1 VKLPDLPIK
10 SVLGEIAAALA
21 SQSAAVVVAPPGSGK
36 TTVVPLALLA
46 EQWLAGQ
53 RIIILEPRR
62 LAARAAARRMSELL
76 GEAVGE
82 TVGYRIRFERRLSK
96 RTRIEVVTEGILS
109 RMLQNDPELAGV
121 GLVVFDEFHER
132 SLQAD
137 LALALCLDVRDL
149 RPDLRILVMSAT
161 LDMGPISELLGGAPV
176 ISGEGRCFPVA
187 VTYLPLAAHA
197 TVMAGMARAIRR
209 ALREQEGDILAF
221 LPGSGEIRRLAAGEL
236 ADLVELDIL
245 PLYGDLPQAEQDRIF
260 APARRRRLILATP
273 IAESSLTVQGVGVV
287 VDSGLAKRPRFDP
300 ATGLTRLETVKIS
313 KASAE
318 QRAGR
323 AGRLAPGH
331 VYRLWSRA
339 IHHTLADFE
348 LPEIIN
354 ADLAPLL
361 LELGLWGVR
370 DPGRLAW
377 LDPPRPGQVEK
388 ARILLVRLGA
398 MDAGGLLTDLGKRLA
413 RLPLHPRLG
422 LLLIKG
428 EERGLQGVA
437 CDLAALLA
445 NRDILRGPD
454 AQHGADLELRLELL
468 DLWRRRKTKQATARG
483 ADPHACRRVARE
495 AASYRALLS
504 RKGDKAVVGQAGTL
518 LLYGYP
524 DRLAGQLAAG
534 RSHYLLAGGRRARLA
549 AGDPLHSH
557 ALLVVP
563 HLDGAAKEGRIYLA
577 AAVAEEEVRADHPQ
591 LVRTER
597 VVAWNQEKQRVEARQ
612 CSRIG
617 TVVLARQPWPGAPAE
632 EVAASFLEGVRLLGP
647 GCLPWT
653 RASREFQA
661 RLVFLHEW
669 LPDEWPSLADDR
681 LFADL
686 AWLTP
691 YIVGMSRVEELKKL
705 DLTAILTS
713 RFSWSRLR
721 EIDRLAP
728 SHLEVPSGSR
738 IKLHYEAGAPPVLA
752 ARIQEMFGMEET
764 PLLCGG
770 RVPVVVH
777 LLSPARRPLQVTRD
791 LAGFWR
797 TTYHEVKK
805 ELKGRYAKHYWPDD
819 PLNARA
825 RRGVKPRR
833 RPQDG

>member
-1 VKLPDLPIK
+1 MKLPDLPIK
-10 SVLGEIAAALA
+10 SVLGELEAALA
-21 SQSAAVVVAPPGSGK
+21 TLPTAVLAAPPGSGK
-36 TTVVPLALLA
+36 TTLVPLALLA
-46 EQWLAGQ
+46 EQWLTGN
-53 RIIILEPRR
+53 RIIVLEPRR

-82 TVGYRIRFERRLSK
+82 TVGYRIRFERRVSV

-109 RMLQNDPELAGV
+109 RMLQHDPELDGV
-121 GLVVFDEFHER
+121 GLVIFDEFHER

-137 LALALCLDVRDL
+137 LALALCLDVREL

-161 LDMGPISELLGGAPV
+161 LDIGPIAELLGGAPV

-187 VTYLPLAAHA
+187 VTYLPPTDHG
-197 TVMAGMARAIRR
+197 TIMAGMARAIRR
-209 ALREQEGDILAF
+209 ALREQEGDVLAF
-221 LPGSGEIRRLAAGEL
+221 LSGSGEIRRLAGEL
-236 ADLVELDIL
+236 ADLAELDIL

-331 VYRLWSRA
+331 VYRLWSRST
-339 IHHTLADFE
+339 HHSLADFE

-361 LELGLWGVR
+361 LELGLWGVS

-377 LDPPRPGQVEK
+377 LDPPRSSQVEK
-388 ARILLVRLGA
+388 ARSLLIRLGA
-398 MDAGGLLTDLGKRLA
+398 MDEAGLLTDLGKRLA

-422 LLLIKG
+422 LLLVKG
-428 EERGLQGVA
+428 EERGLAELA
-437 CDLAALLA
+437 CDLAGLLA
-445 NRDILRGPD
+445 NRDILRGRS
-454 AQHGADLELRLELL
+454 AQQGADLELRLELL
-468 DLWRRRKTKQATARG
+468 DLWRRRKTNQATARG

-495 AASYRALLS
+495 AACYRALLS
-504 RKGDKAVVGQAGTL
+504 RKGGRATIGQAGTL

-534 RSHYLLAGGRRARLA
+534 RSYYLLAGGRRARLA

-557 ALLVVP
+557 TLLVVP
-563 HLDGAAKEGRIYLA
+563 HLDGGAKEGRIYLA
-577 AAVAEEEVRADHPQ
+577 AAVAEQEVRSDHPQ
-591 LVRTER
+591 LVRMER
-597 VVAWNQEKQRVEARQ
+597 EVAWNHEKQRVEARQ

-617 TVVLARQPWPGAPAE
+617 TVVLTRRPWPGAPAD

-653 RASREFQA
+653 KASREFQA

-669 LPDEWPSLADDR
+669 LPEEWPSLADDR

-691 YIVGMSRVEELKKL
+691 YIVGMSRADELKRL
-705 DLTAILTS
+705 DLTAILMGC
-713 RFSWSRLR
+713 FSWSRLMD
-721 EIDRLAP
+721 IDRLAP

-752 ARIQEMFGMEET
+752 VRIQEMFGMVET
-764 PLLCGG
+764 PVLCGG

-819 PLNARA
+819 PLKAQA
-825 RRGVKPRR
+825 RRGVKARR
-833 RPQDG
+833 RP